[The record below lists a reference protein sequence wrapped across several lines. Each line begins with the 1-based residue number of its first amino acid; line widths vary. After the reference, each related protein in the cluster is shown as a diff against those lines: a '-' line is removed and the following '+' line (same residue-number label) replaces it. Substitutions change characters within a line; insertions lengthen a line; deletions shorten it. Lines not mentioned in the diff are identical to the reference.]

1 LALCSR
7 ADCLHAV
14 KSHRTLARVL
24 PFWNSVLMFRLYLSG
39 KEVNIDLVAIL
50 KCFLYSLEFI
60 WSIVVFAVSASKAKS
75 PPGTCQYGPMSVC
88 NFGIAWGVIGW
99 LLTILIIV
107 LVVLHVVKDA
117 SFTPLKECIANAVM
131 AVWWFIAAVVF
142 SAKEHDHVSE
152 TTNTITA
159 FSWMLA
165 IFAACSSALALYQS
179 QREKEDDF
187 GLSAPPPPTYTEQTK
202 I

>member
-1 LALCSR
+1 LL
-7 ADCLHAV
+7 
-14 KSHRTLARVL
+14 
-24 PFWNSVLMFRLYLSG
+24 
-39 KEVNIDLVAIL
+39 LV
-50 KCFLYSLEFI
+50 I

-131 AVWWFIAAVVF
+131 VSCFIQGNLLTNIFFSGGLVVYC
-142 SAKEHDHVSE
+142 SCCVSIASFDV
-152 TTNTITA
+152 N
-159 FSWMLA
+159 F
-165 IFAACSSALALYQS
+165 C
-179 QREKEDDF
+179 
-187 GLSAPPPPTYTEQTK
+187 
-202 I
+202 